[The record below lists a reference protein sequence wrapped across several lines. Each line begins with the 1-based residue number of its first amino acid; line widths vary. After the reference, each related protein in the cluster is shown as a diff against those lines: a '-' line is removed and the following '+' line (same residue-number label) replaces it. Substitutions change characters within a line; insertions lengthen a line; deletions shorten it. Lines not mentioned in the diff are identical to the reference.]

1 MIKDQVLELENLFHV
16 KENAEKMYEL
26 SDKLFKDSSMA
37 MDKEGMMISD
47 YHRAYYYFFFKNNV
61 SKASSYATSALDL
74 AKDLKNNLYIIKAAE
89 LVGYL
94 YLYKFEINSALEF
107 LLLSFNVANKS
118 QSKRGIVTSTLHIG
132 DVFYVLKDYKAAYDY
147 YSETR
152 DMALRNDF
160 PRDLLM
166 QEILFKHIICSVML
180 NKIEVLD
187 SSIKIAMMNFDDKM
201 RKPFIALKSIISL
214 LNRLKY
220 IERSIVE
227 DIYAIFIQVDDI
239 FDPSKRCMV
248 ALLLSKLV
256 EQTDDTDLIIDY
268 VELLDTY
275 KHELKYLFLKEEIE
289 SVKASLL
296 GFDTDSEQTLSYAYL
311 LADQNH
317 LMLNAI
323 DSLVKKVLSIHT
335 AELERDKE
343 MLKNEE
349 LKQLS
354 STDEL
359 TGLYNRR
366 TGVEMIEK
374 ITADPSKQAY
384 SFIMI
389 DFDNFKQINDN
400 YGHGIGDKTLV
411 FISKTLKQ
419 IFESDSVIVRLG
431 GDEFVVLL
439 YNLPTDYIIRKSV
452 TVYKINILLTF
463 LASSPIEFLD
473 GNKVSVSCGVCI
485 SEGTFD
491 ELYKKSD
498 IALYSSKA
506 AGKGQITV
514 FEDENIEIKEE
525 DKDTSVKAVSNK
537 DLNDVIKAEEE
548 RKAMAAKN
556 IVEERIEAAKA
567 KENEKAKEE
576 LDLDDLNASETEV
589 IGEVESRDD
598 NNESELDDLLE
609 NFKADVV
616 IKEEDKNLNVE
627 EKVVFKLD
635 PREILRRRRE
645 AVSIDLDDD
654 DEDDDEDDEDTSK
667 VNPKILLQ
675 QRREALR
682 AKAKALSKVD
692 TIDSD
697 DVDGEDDE
705 EDD

>member
-1 MIKDQVLELENLFHV
+1 
-16 KENAEKMYEL
+16 
-26 SDKLFKDSSMA
+26 
-37 MDKEGMMISD
+37 
-47 YHRAYYYFFFKNNV
+47 
-61 SKASSYATSALDL
+61 
-74 AKDLKNNLYIIKAAE
+74 
-89 LVGYL
+89 
-94 YLYKFEINSALEF
+94 
-107 LLLSFNVANKS
+107 
-118 QSKRGIVTSTLHIG
+118 
-132 DVFYVLKDYKAAYDY
+132 
-147 YSETR
+147 
-152 DMALRNDF
+152 
-160 PRDLLM
+160 
-166 QEILFKHIICSVML
+166 
-180 NKIEVLD
+180 
-187 SSIKIAMMNFDDKM
+187 
-201 RKPFIALKSIISL
+201 
-214 LNRLKY
+214 
-220 IERSIVE
+220 
-227 DIYAIFIQVDDI
+227 
-239 FDPSKRCMV
+239 
-248 ALLLSKLV
+248 
-256 EQTDDTDLIIDY
+256 
-268 VELLDTY
+268 
-275 KHELKYLFLKEEIE
+275 
-289 SVKASLL
+289 
-296 GFDTDSEQTLSYAYL
+296 
-311 LADQNH
+311 
-317 LMLNAI
+317 MLNAI

-374 ITADPSKQAY
+374 ITQDPSKQAY

-400 YGHGIGDKTLV
+400 YGHDIGDKTLV

-419 IFESDSVIVRLG
+419 IFESDAVIVRLG

-463 LASSPIEFLD
+463 LANSPIEFLD
-473 GNKVSVSCGVCI
+473 GNKVSVSCGVCV

-548 RKAMAAKN
+548 RKAMVAKN

-567 KENEKAKEE
+567 KENEKVKEE

-589 IGEVESRDD
+589 IGDVESRDD

-616 IKEEDKNLNVE
+616 IKEEDKNLDVE
-627 EKVVFKLD
+627 EKVVFKFD

-654 DEDDDEDDEDTSK
+654 DEDDDEDEDTSK
-667 VNPKILLQ
+667 ESKILLQ

-692 TIDSD
+692 TLDSE